1 MKVAESPPD
10 TERLELLW
18 AVTNDAA
25 ELLGV
30 DLVSDSPQSIM
41 TKVNEAIVALVFGEP
56 TPVSDDER
64 PDLLL
69 GCLWGA
75 QMARQFNWYWADVVI
90 DDSFDEVAMIS
101 PGKEMIIFPLSFV
114 GACIQKQCIC
124 TVLLAFNMILENDRI
139 GVIAP
144 GSFENIMLS
153 IHHIVPPYT
162 LDTEAQQAA
171 P

>member
-10 TERLELLW
+10 NERLALLS

-25 ELLGV
+25 ELLGI
-30 DLVSDSPQSIM
+30 DLEADSPQSVM
-41 TKVNEAIVALVFGEP
+41 KKVNEAIVALVFGKP
-56 TPVSDDER
+56 TPVAEDEN

-90 DDSFDEVAMIS
+90 DDSFNEVAMIS
-101 PGKEMIIFPLSFV
+101 PSQEMIIFPLSFV

-124 TVLLAFNMILENDRI
+124 TVLLAFNMLLENDRI
-139 GVIAP
+139 GEITS
-144 GSFENIMLS
+144 GSYENIMLS

-162 LDTEAQQAA
+162 LEESG
-171 P
+171 